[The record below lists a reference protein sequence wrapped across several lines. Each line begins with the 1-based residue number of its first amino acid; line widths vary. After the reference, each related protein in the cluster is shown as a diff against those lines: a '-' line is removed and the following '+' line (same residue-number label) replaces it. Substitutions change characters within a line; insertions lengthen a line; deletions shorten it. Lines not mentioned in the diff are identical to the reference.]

1 MSTLRP
7 ECNDNPHKK
16 PCLPDSMALRGVYK
30 AVKKRRVLGYGKLRS
45 SQGPCAMGCF
55 WDDNPEFAVNAG
67 VLEQVAAVNDS
78 VPPTATRS
86 ERRRHVLRWL
96 EWKLGINQ

>member
-7 ECNDNPHKK
+7 ECGTATVANG
-16 PCLPDSMALRGVYK
+16 LGERQFFLSLYYSV
-30 AVKKRRVLGYGKLRS
+30 KRRRTLSYGKLDAKD
-45 SQGPCAMGCF
+45 GHCAMGCF
-55 WDDNPEFAVNAG
+55 WEDNPKITVPTATVDVIA
-67 VLEQVAAVNDS
+67 LINDS

-96 EWKLGINQ
+96 EYKLDI